1 MRPNLR
7 AAPPSRNE
15 PRGTAQVRNAPPRPA
30 PTIPRKRQPNARAA
44 AEEAAAT
51 IIKWHRAQAHRTHPT
66 TRPPEEAMDRSSP
79 SGINFLRTPP
89 PGVAQPVVFQGRVV
103 QFDWPET
110 VDDPATSTTPPH
122 FSGISLL
129 EARGAFELARR
140 PPARRGKRVR
150 HLSEAPPPPP
160 ATAKPIGNPR
170 RVRSVTP
177 DAPRRSGPWGDEAR
191 SRPASASSAGSIG
204 SAHEGLLKTPW
215 PDA

>member
-1 MRPNLR
+1 
-7 AAPPSRNE
+7 
-15 PRGTAQVRNAPPRPA
+15 
-30 PTIPRKRQPNARAA
+30 
-44 AEEAAAT
+44 
-51 IIKWHRAQAHRTHPT
+51 
-66 TRPPEEAMDRSSP
+66 MDRHSP
-79 SGINFLRTPP
+79 GGLDFLRTPP
-89 PGVAQPVVFQGRVV
+89 PGVARPVVAQGRVV

-110 VDDPATSTTPPH
+110 ADDPVTSTTPPQ

-129 EARGAFELARR
+129 EAHGAFAFVAHR

-150 HLSEAPPPPP
+150 RLSEEAPPPPP
-160 ATAKPIGNPR
+160 DTAKPIGNNPR

-204 SAHEGLLKTPW
+204 SAHEGLLKTLW